1 MLCSVQSAAS
11 QNGSSAAQ
19 IDNNGKASHAAV
31 VQAVV
36 SESNGRRVQSNG
48 TAALQNGAAAAY
60 QNGSTT
66 TVEELKDAAT
76 VVSVTENGA
85 IGADSEQN
93 GAWAD
98 PCEVGHLEACASDR
112 YSFRSS
118 PGTEVIMPVPS
129 FRVQAACTLLDLQE
143 SAVLIKTHLL
153 LFS

>member
-1 MLCSVQSAAS
+1 MQSAAS

-48 TAALQNGAAAAY
+48 TAALQNGAAAAAY
-60 QNGSTT
+60 QNGST

-76 VVSVTENGA
+76 IVSVTENGA

-98 PCEVGHLEACASDR
+98 PCEVGHLEACAADR
-112 YSFRSS
+112 YNFKPSS
-118 PGTEVIMPVPS
+118 AADSEDTMPV
-129 FRVQAACTLLDLQE
+129 
-143 SAVLIKTHLL
+143 
-153 LFS
+153 